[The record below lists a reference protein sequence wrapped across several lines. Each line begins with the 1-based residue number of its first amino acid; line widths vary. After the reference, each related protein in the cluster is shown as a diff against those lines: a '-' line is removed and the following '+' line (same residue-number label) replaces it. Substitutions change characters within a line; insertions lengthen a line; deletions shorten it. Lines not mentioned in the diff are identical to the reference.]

1 MGVKMAKVIVKNIDK
16 ILLNV
21 IPIERRFDSEED
33 LAIDSRVKD
42 IYIKKGYES
51 APKSREEADARG
63 IKNFNGLMSSFPRIN
78 VYIDGKRT
86 IVAADIAPTRYLI
99 GQAMRDIMEHPA
111 YNKVYNKK
119 QIQKMSP
126 CMANVSVLTPIK
138 KEGKYYLLS
147 QIKGKAIGSGQILAA
162 PVAGNVD
169 AKYLNAAD
177 PLTEALKNECSEEI
191 GMDLS
196 YLNSTSFVC
205 MIDDG
210 AGGRNFASVARNANL
225 QEILNSYES
234 DTKRKLAK
242 NEQLELMALSVLP
255 VAGLA
260 LTPLED
266 GINGLHNITC
276 YKPSVDGLKEVVE
289 DRGVRPYTEAI
300 IEYIERPEN
309 VKFLLEKAG
318 F

>member
-1 MGVKMAKVIVKNIDK
+1 MAKVIVKNIDK

-42 IYIKKGYES
+42 MYIKKGYES

-78 VYIDGKRT
+78 VYTDGKMK

-99 GQAMRDIMEHPA
+99 GQAARDIM
-111 YNKVYNKK
+111 K
-119 QIQKMSP
+119 QDIYSEEEVQKMVP

-169 AKYLNAAD
+169 AKYLTAAD

-210 AGGRNFASVARNANL
+210 AGGRNFASVARNASL
-225 QEILNSYES
+225 QEILTSYES

-266 GINGLHNITC
+266 GINGLHKITC
-276 YKPSVDGLKEVVE
+276 YKPTVDGLKEVVE
-289 DRGVRPYTEAI
+289 DRGVRPYTEAVI
-300 IEYIERPEN
+300 DYVADQKN

>member
-1 MGVKMAKVIVKNIDK
+1 MGVKMAKVCVKNIDK

-21 IPIERRFDSEED
+21 IPIERRFDSEGD
-33 LAIDSRVKD
+33 LAIDSRVRD
-42 IYIKKGYES
+42 MYIKKGYES

-78 VYIDGKRT
+78 VYTNGKET

-99 GQAMRDIMEHPA
+99 GQAARDIM
-111 YNKVYNKK
+111 KQSVYSEEE
-119 QIQKMSP
+119 IQKMIP

-169 AKYLNAAD
+169 AKYLNAVD

-266 GINGLHNITC
+266 GNNGLHNITC
-276 YKPSVDGLKEVVE
+276 YKPTVDGLKEVVE
-289 DRGVRPYTEAI
+289 DRGIRPYTEAVI
-300 IEYIERPEN
+300 DYVADQKN

>member
-1 MGVKMAKVIVKNIDK
+1 MAKVCVKNIDK
-16 ILLNV
+16 ILLNI
-21 IPIERRFDSEED
+21 IPIERRFDSEGD
-33 LAIDSRVKD
+33 LAIDSRVRD
-42 IYIKKGYES
+42 MYIKKGYES

-78 VYIDGKRT
+78 VYTNGKET
-86 IVAADIAPTRYLI
+86 IVAADITPTRYLI
-99 GQAMRDIMEHPA
+99 GQAARDIM
-111 YNKVYNKK
+111 K
-119 QIQKMSP
+119 QDIYSEEEIQKMIP

-162 PVAGNVD
+162 PVAGNVA

-225 QEILNSYES
+225 KKILDSYES

-266 GINGLHNITC
+266 GINGLHKITC
-276 YKPSVDGLKEVVE
+276 YKPGVDGLTEVVE

-300 IEYIERPEN
+300 IDYVADQEN

>member
-1 MGVKMAKVIVKNIDK
+1 MAKVVVKNIDK

-21 IPIERRFDSEED
+21 IPIERRFDSEGD
-33 LAIDSRVKD
+33 LAIDSRVRD
-42 IYIKKGYES
+42 MYIKKGYGS
-51 APKSREEADARG
+51 APKSREEADIRG

-78 VYIDGKRT
+78 VYTNGKET

-99 GQAMRDIMEHPA
+99 GQAARDIM
-111 YNKVYNKK
+111 K
-119 QIQKMSP
+119 QDIYSEEEVQKMIP

-138 KEGKYYLLS
+138 KEGKYYLVS

-191 GMDLS
+191 GMNLS

-210 AGGRNFASVARNANL
+210 AGGRNFASVARNAKL

-242 NEQLELMALSVLP
+242 NEQLELMALSILP

-260 LTPLED
+260 LTPLEN
-266 GINGLHNITC
+266 GINGLHKITC

-289 DRGVRPYTEAI
+289 DRGVRPYTEAVI
-300 IEYIERPEN
+300 DYIADPDAGPTN

>member
-1 MGVKMAKVIVKNIDK
+1 MAKVVVKNIDK

-21 IPIERRFDSEED
+21 IPIERRFDSEGD
-33 LAIDSRVKD
+33 LAIDSRVRD
-42 IYIKKGYES
+42 MYIKKSYES
-51 APKSREEADARG
+51 APKSQEEADARG

-78 VYIDGKRT
+78 VYTDGKRT

-99 GQAMRDIMEHPA
+99 GQAMRDIIEHPV

-119 QIQKMSP
+119 EIQKMSP

-169 AKYLNAAD
+169 AKYLNVED
-177 PLTEALKNECSEEI
+177 PLTEALKNECSQEI
-191 GMDLS
+191 GLDLS

-210 AGGRNFASVARNANL
+210 AGGRNFASVARNASL
-225 QEILNSYES
+225 QEILTSYES

-260 LTPLED
+260 LIPLED
-266 GINGLHNITC
+266 GTNELHNITC
-276 YKPSVDGLKEVVE
+276 YKPTVDGLKEVVE
-289 DRGVRPYTEAI
+289 DRGVRPYTEAVI
-300 IEYIERPEN
+300 DYVADQKN